1 MPPIIQATIHNI
13 GKSVVA
19 MVVSS
24 VEYPLIMSRKL
35 GKRKNK
41 VPIDI
46 LAPPARP
53 IFTALK

>member
-1 MPPIIQATIHNI
+1 
-13 GKSVVA
+13 